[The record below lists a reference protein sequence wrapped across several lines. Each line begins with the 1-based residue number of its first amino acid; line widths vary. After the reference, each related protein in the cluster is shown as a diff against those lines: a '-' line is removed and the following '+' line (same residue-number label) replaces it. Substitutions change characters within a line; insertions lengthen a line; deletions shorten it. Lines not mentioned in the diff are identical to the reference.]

1 MGNAMSTNEAYVAAS
16 KGDAIWTRS
25 IVRAM
30 EPSRW
35 SSKAVLGV
43 QGTPNRLRPNSSAES
58 DAHVEEFVDPHAGKD
73 DVPDKDGGEKSNKF
87 VSDDV
92 KKLDK
97 QLRITIKD
105 LTDFGYSEQCPR
117 CADLQAGIPNTW
129 KKHSDYCRLR
139 LYMCYK

>member
-1 MGNAMSTNEAYVAAS
+1 MAKNEAYVATS
-16 KGDAIWTRS
+16 NGDVIGTRS
-25 IVRAM
+25 IVRVM

-73 DVPDKDGGEKSNKF
+73 DIPNQDDSEKPNKL

-92 KKLDK
+92 EKLDK

-129 KKHSDYCRLR
+129 KKHSDSC
-139 LYMCYK
+139 